1 MSTLKLPTNKHCA
14 LFQHRNK
21 SPPYLAGSLV
31 SRGRGLVRQA
41 PHCLLQ
47 RLGAR
52 LRPPLRLFAF
62 WFLVVVIT
70 SIICSSSSS
79 SSRRSMLIIYS
90 NKKIIVARLRPPL
103 VLHGGR
109 ELEGGD
115 LVLLLF
121 IFIWFMSL
129 ICLFAVEFDLWLN
142 LMYLFVV

>member
-79 SSRRSMLIIYS
+79 SRRSMLIIYS